1 MTSIKMIQR
10 SHDKNRVERT
20 VVTLVEETEEAN
32 WYTEIHIGTILNALF
47 GGEPKKRNGPPN
59 IAGNVFWIH
68 HESIRY
74 ESDHR
79 SIDITLGC
87 AVLSV
92 GNYFI
97 LSKSSV
103 WITASVVENR
113 RNKHVRGL
121 VMK

>member
-47 GGEPKKRNGPPN
+47 AGEPKKRNGPPN

-68 HESIRY
+68 HGSIRY
-74 ESDHR
+74 ELDQLL
-79 SIDITLGC
+79 IDITLGY
-87 AVLSV
+87 VHLSV
-92 GNYFI
+92 GNYST

-103 WITASVVENR
+103 
-113 RNKHVRGL
+113 
-121 VMK
+121 